1 MCTLF
6 RMRRQ
11 TCFFG
16 MDGGGVHGTAI
27 GTVLSITTETGLIII
42 RCRRFITK

>member
-6 RMRRQ
+6 RMRRRI
-11 TCFFG
+11 CFFG
-16 MDGGGVHGTAI
+16 MDGGGVLGTAI

-42 RCRRFITK
+42 RCRHSITK